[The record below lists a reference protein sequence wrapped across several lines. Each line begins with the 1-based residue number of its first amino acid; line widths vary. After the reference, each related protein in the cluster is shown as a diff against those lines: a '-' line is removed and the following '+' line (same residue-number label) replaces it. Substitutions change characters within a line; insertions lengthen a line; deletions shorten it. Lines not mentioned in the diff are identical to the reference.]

1 MELISPSFENKMLEE
16 LKPRRRTLSE
26 TNDIFPEKKTTPKK
40 FPNSPKS
47 NSTFSYNDFS
57 YKVRRK
63 QFSTSRLFMD
73 ILMEF
78 YVSVSLLYQKESS
91 QVPWTNKS
99 KFGIFKLL
107 NLYYPLIHTKD
118 GLNAF

>member
-1 MELISPSFENKMLEE
+1 MELISPTFENIMMEE

-57 YKVRRK
+57 YKVKKNLLKPILDTLWTFRW
-63 QFSTSRLFMD
+63 SFMC
-73 ILMEF
+73 
-78 YVSVSLLYQKESS
+78 
-91 QVPWTNKS
+91 
-99 KFGIFKLL
+99 
-107 NLYYPLIHTKD
+107 
-118 GLNAF
+118 